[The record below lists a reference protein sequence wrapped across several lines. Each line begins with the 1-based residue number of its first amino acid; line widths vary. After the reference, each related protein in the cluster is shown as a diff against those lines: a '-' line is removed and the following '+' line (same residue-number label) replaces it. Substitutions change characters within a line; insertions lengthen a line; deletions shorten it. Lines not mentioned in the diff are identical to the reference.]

1 MKHERECEKMKK
13 QRYAILDNLRG
24 LILIS
29 MIAYHAVWD
38 LVYIFDND
46 WQWYESDVAFLW
58 QQSICWGF
66 ILLSGFCFPLGKHKL
81 KRGLTVFLT
90 GALVMVVTCL
100 VMPENRVVFGVLT
113 MLGSAM
119 LLMIPLEKILNQCN
133 PVIGLCVVFG
143 LFIVTRNINKG
154 ALCFGPWEICRLPE
168 AWYANL
174 FTAYIGFKPR
184 GFFSTDYFSLFP
196 WVFLFMTGYFLHGIF
211 TKYHLLER
219 LQTKEIKGLGWMGK
233 QSLLIYMLHQP
244 VIYGVLFVIYRF
256 IL

>member
-1 MKHERECEKMKK
+1 MKSERAHEKMKK

-29 MIAYHAVWD
+29 MIVYHAVWD

-46 WQWYESDVAFLW
+46 WRWYESDVAFLW

-81 KRGLTVFLT
+81 KRGLTVFGA
-90 GALVMVVTCL
+90 GALVTVVTCL

-119 LLMIPLEKILNQCN
+119 LLIIPLEKILKKCN
-133 PVIGLCVVFG
+133 PLIGLCVVFS
-143 LFIVTRNINKG
+143 LFVITVNINKG
-154 ALCFGPWEICRLPE
+154 TLGVGPWKICTLPD

-196 WVFLFMTGYFLHGIF
+196 WIFLFMSGYFVHGIF
-211 TKYHLLER
+211 VKYHLLER

-244 VIYGVLFVIYRF
+244 VIYGVLFLVYHF
-256 IL
+256 IV

>member
-1 MKHERECEKMKK
+1 MIK

-29 MIAYHAVWD
+29 MIVYHAVWD

-46 WQWYESDVAFLW
+46 WKWYESDIAFLW

-81 KRGLTVFLT
+81 KRGLTVFGA
-90 GALVMVVTCL
+90 GALVSLVTY
-100 VMPENRVVFGVLT
+100 VAMPENIVIFGVLT

-119 LLMIPLEKILNQCN
+119 LLMIPLEKILVKCN
-133 PVIGLCVVFG
+133 PMIGFFVMSILFG
-143 LFIVTRNINKG
+143 ITRNINKG
-154 ALCFGPWEICRLPE
+154 VLGFGPWEICRLPE
-168 AWYANL
+168 ALYANL

-211 TKYHLLER
+211 VKYHLLER
-219 LQTKEIKGLGWMGK
+219 LQTKEIKGLSLLGR
-233 QSLLIYMLHQP
+233 QSLIIYMLHQP
-244 VIYGVLFVIYRF
+244 VIYGVLFLVYWF